1 MTKYVLNSGAVG
13 KNPEL
18 SRRYFME
25 IVKGLGK
32 KPQILICYFARP
44 REVWEEKFVED
55 QKFIPALLSPDVH
68 PGLDMAMPDKFS
80 EQVRQMDAIYIRG
93 GDDFLLRYWLKQFDL
108 PKLWVGKV
116 VAGTSAGSDALVNS
130 FWTCDWRQCMDGLGI
145 LPVKFLPHYQSNYG
159 LNDTRGPVDWEKA
172 YRQLQEYGNRTLP
185 IHALKEGEFVVIEK

>member
-1 MTKYVLNSGAVG
+1 
-13 KNPEL
+13 
-18 SRRYFME
+18 ME